1 MNQADQSMVLAAWM
15 FFGIVACLEVGY
27 RIGRRAL
34 RTGDQA
40 HEGVGAVE
48 AAVFALLA
56 LLLGF
61 SVAGGA
67 SRLDTRRELIVRE
80 ATAIGAAYLHVDLL
94 PEDAQPQ
101 LRRAFREYLDTRL
114 QVYEQLNLPSPEAAE
129 REMEKAAILQRSIWS
144 LAVIATRG
152 ETEVQ
157 QTAARLLLP
166 AVSDMIDVTTART
179 VALFTRLP
187 VLILGMLVSVALLSA
202 LLAGYAMA
210 KRRRRSWFHGLVFAL
225 TVAVTVYAVHAL
237 DNPRA
242 GFVRLGMAENAL
254 TQLRDSIQEAR

>member
-1 MNQADQSMVLAAWM
+1 M
-15 FFGIVACLEVGY
+15 
-27 RIGRRAL
+27 
-34 RTGDQA
+34 
-40 HEGVGAVE
+40 
-48 AAVFALLA
+48 
-56 LLLGF
+56 
-61 SVAGGA
+61 
-67 SRLDTRRELIVRE
+67 
-80 ATAIGAAYLHVDLL
+80 L

-114 QVYEQLNLPSPEAAE
+114 QVYEKLNLPGPEAAE

-152 ETEVQ
+152 ESQVQ

-166 AVSDMIDVTTART
+166 AVNDMIDLTTART

-187 VLILGMLVSVALLSA
+187 ELILGMLVSVALLSA

-210 KRRRRSWFHGLVFAL
+210 KRRHRSWFHGLVYAL
-225 TVAVTVYAVHAL
+225 SVAVTVYAVLAL

-242 GFVRLGMAENAL
+242 GFVGLDMAENAL
-254 TQLRDSIQEAR
+254 TQLRDSIQEVR

>member
-1 MNQADQSMVLAAWM
+1 MNPADQSMVLAAWL
-15 FFGIVACLEVGY
+15 FFGLVACLEVGY

-34 RTGDQA
+34 GTSDQVP
-40 HEGVGAVE
+40 EGGGAIE
-48 AAVFALLA
+48 AAVFALLG

-61 SVAGGA
+61 SFAGGA

-80 ATAIGAAYLHVDLL
+80 ANAIGTAYLRVDML

-101 LRRAFREYLDTRL
+101 LRRAFREYLDIRL
-114 QVYEQLNLPSPEAAE
+114 QVYEKLNLPGPDAAE

-152 ETEVQ
+152 ESQVQ

-166 AVSDMIDVTTART
+166 AVNDMIDLTTART

-187 VLILGMLVSVALLSA
+187 QLILGMLVSVALLSA

-210 KRRRRSWFHGLVFAL
+210 KRRRRSWFHGLVYAL
-225 TVAVTVYAVHAL
+225 SVAVTVYAVLAL

-242 GFVRLGMAENAL
+242 GFVGLDMAENAL
-254 TQLRDSIQEAR
+254 TQLRDSIQEVR